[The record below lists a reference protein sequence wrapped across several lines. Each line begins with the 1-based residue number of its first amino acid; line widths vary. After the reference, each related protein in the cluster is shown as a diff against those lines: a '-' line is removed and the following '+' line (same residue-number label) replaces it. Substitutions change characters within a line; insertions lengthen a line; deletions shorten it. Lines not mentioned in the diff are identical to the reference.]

1 MSISKKMGIAII
13 VGVVVLGGIYFTEQ
27 VTNTEVDIFVSTAQA
42 KVGRPLTPVSVAGV
56 ARRTSRRN

>member
-27 VTNTEVDIFVSTAQA
+27 VTNTKVDIFVSTAQA

-56 ARRTSRRN
+56 ARRTSRR